1 MENHA
6 NIIGNLDEKKYNVSK
21 SSLKNK
27 EDHVKHRS
35 KSKLNWRWQPDILIT
50 TSDSD
55 RWKKG
60 AHEQINQGLKKWIF
74 FFVFFSKIVVY
85 THLTTFYFFL

>member
-60 AHEQINQGLKKWIF
+60 AHERINQGLKKWIIF
-74 FFVFFSKIVVY
+74 LCFSLK
-85 THLTTFYFFL
+85 